1 MERDARRVSTRG
13 AFVNVGGQAPALAIK
28 REAISPLLR
37 WPMLML

>member
-1 MERDARRVSTRG
+1 
-13 AFVNVGGQAPALAIK
+13 VGGQAPALAIK